1 MKEELYTSVAYLEKN
16 PNWHVEESPWKA
28 RQVMRMVTRNHITP
42 KTICEVGCGAGEVL
56 KQLQGQM
63 DSTCLFWGYDISPKA
78 LELSKSRAN
87 ERLHF
92 KLADLRQE
100 QNAFFDLMLIMDVI
114 EHLEDYFSFLRDIR
128 PKSHYTIL
136 HIPLDLSVQT
146 VLRRNGL
153 LKVRES
159 YGHIHYFTK
168 EIAIQS
174 LKDAGYEVLDSFYT
188 ARATELPTHEI
199 RRNLLKL
206 PRKLLFALNQDL
218 AAHVLGGWSLLVLAK
233 CKISRKKGELSP

>member
-1 MKEELYTSVAYLEKN
+1 MVQELYTSGAYLEKN
-16 PNWHVEESPWKA
+16 LTWHVEESPWKA
-28 RQVMRMVTRNHITP
+28 RQIMRMVRRNHIVP

-63 DSTCLFWGYDISPKA
+63 DSECLFWGYDISPQA

-87 ERLHF
+87 ERLQF
-92 KLADLRQE
+92 KLADITQE
-100 QNAFFDLMLIMDVI
+100 QDAFFDLILVMDVI

-128 PKSHYTIL
+128 SKSHYTIF

-146 VLRRNGL
+146 ILRRNGL

-159 YGHIHYFTK
+159 FGHIHYFTK
-168 EIAIQS
+168 EIAIRS
-174 LKDAGYEVLDSFYT
+174 LKDVGYEVLDSFYT

-206 PRKLLFALNQDL
+206 PRKLLFSLNQDL
-218 AAHVLGGWSLLVLAK
+218 AAHVLGGWSLLVLAT
-233 CKISRKKGELSP
+233 